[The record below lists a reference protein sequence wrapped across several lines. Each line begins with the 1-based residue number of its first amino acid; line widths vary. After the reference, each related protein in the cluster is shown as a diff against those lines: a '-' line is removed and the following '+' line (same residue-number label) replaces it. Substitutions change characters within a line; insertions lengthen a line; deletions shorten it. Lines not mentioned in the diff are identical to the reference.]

1 MTNSNTKIA
10 YAWYK
15 PEQWHQLRA
24 VSIDRDRLE
33 DTFEEWATMAEA
45 SLANIHKA
53 SGLNTFKI
61 IIDVNELVA
70 WCKKEGKV
78 IDGAARSELAA
89 IKLKELDD
97 RRT

>member
-1 MTNSNTKIA
+1 MTDSNTRFA

-15 PEQWHQLRA
+15 PDQWNQLRS

-33 DTFEEWATMAEA
+33 ETFAEWESHAKSSFENYRT
-45 SLANIHKA
+45 N
-53 SGLNTFKI
+53 GLDIFKI

-70 WCKKEGKV
+70 WCKKEGKD

-89 IKLKELDD
+89 IKLKELED